1 MGFNRRN
8 LKPETRNRQRKLV
21 SSDET
26 RNPKPET
33 DSNPTFGW
41 LSGSELVQGAG
52 QDGRRTQTEAATRQG
67 GVATADG
74 GSSGLRNL
82 ISATKNSDDVGI
94 SCRYDGDECNNM
106 IQSDKYLGLSQN
118 CI

>member
-1 MGFNRRN
+1 M
-8 LKPETRNRQRKLV
+8 V
-21 SSDET
+21 
-26 RNPKPET
+26 
-33 DSNPTFGW
+33 TFSPFTHW
-41 LSGSELVQGAG
+41 WVQGAG

-82 ISATKNSDDVGI
+82 ISATRNSDDVGI

-118 CI
+118 

>member
-1 MGFNRRN
+1 M
-8 LKPETRNRQRKLV
+8 V
-21 SSDET
+21 
-26 RNPKPET
+26 
-33 DSNPTFGW
+33 TFSPFTHW
-41 LSGSELVQGAG
+41 WVQGAG

-74 GSSGLRNL
+74 GSSGLRKL
-82 ISATKNSDDVGI
+82 ISATRNSDDVGI

-118 CI
+118 CKLMKIHNVSSQ